1 MENIILVAQ
10 KGIIVKN
17 GKILIVR
24 RAINDFITENMWE
37 FPGGKLE
44 FGEDLEEGL
53 KREVKEETNL
63 DVNIGKLLYSYTF
76 KTHPHRQLVVL
87 SYLCSVDSDVV
98 TLSSEHDEYAWVS
111 KEQLRHSLSSYIVES
126 LDQHSVWELI

>member
-24 RAINDFITENMWE
+24 RAINDFVKENMWE

-44 FGEDLEEGL
+44 FGEDLEDGL

-76 KTHPHRQLVVL
+76 KTHPHRQLVIMT
-87 SYLCSVDSDVV
+87 YLCTTDSDAV
-98 TLSSEHDEYAWVS
+98 TISDEHDDYAWVT
-111 KEQLRHSLSSYIVES
+111 KEQLKKTLYEPIVAV
-126 LDQHSVWELI
+126 LDRYSVWEQI